1 MPDEATNPTAEDAN
15 TPTVDPSAEA
25 PAEALT
31 VETDTKPAAEDSP
44 AATKPPRKAKAAD
57 AGAPPA
63 EKPKKEKPPALED
76 KPFDEFVTQEFMPK
90 LTTMMGT
97 MGFNDL
103 DLTFEKR
110 LLPVRGMEAA
120 GECWQVAGTFQSGR
134 HSFLIGFL
142 KEDIQSHKVF
152 SCSDYGSKPSV
163 LESFMI
169 DERKVT
175 LDLLLMYTV
184 QRLNG
189 QKWLVGN

>member
-1 MPDEATNPTAEDAN
+1 MPDEATNPTAEDTN

-31 VETDTKPAAEDSP
+31 VETDAKPAAEDAP

-57 AGAPPA
+57 AGVPPA

-90 LTTMMGT
+90 LKTMMST

-103 DLTFEKR
+103 DLTFEKQ
-110 LLPVRGMEAA
+110 LLPVRGMESA
-120 GECWQVAGTFQSGR
+120 GECWQVAGTFQSGQ